1 MYRVI
6 GAVNVYLLMALT
18 GVSALEI
25 IQLTT
30 EYSITGD
37 VGRWEKIKI
46 LSLHKLPPRCLL
58 CYCPSLVFY
67 ILLLS
72 LPNL

>member
-1 MYRVI
+1 MVLILLNSKLLFKKYEVSMYRVI

-46 LSLHKLPPRCLL
+46 LSPI
-58 CYCPSLVFY
+58 Y
-67 ILLLS
+67 ILVWH
-72 LPNL
+72 P

>member
-46 LSLHKLPPRCLL
+46 LSPI
-58 CYCPSLVFY
+58 Y
-67 ILLLS
+67 ILVWH
-72 LPNL
+72 P